1 LADEIFID
9 DYQLLNHIST
19 GSSTQVWEAADK
31 GGGDRRYAMKV
42 MLPEALAE
50 PEQRSVLKHEAKL
63 AEKFEHLNIV
73 RFHKLVLNKKRGY
86 ILMDYFRAP
95 NLKTQLQ
102 TELISVQ
109 ARLPRLLEQLC
120 QVLGYLHALGWVHRD
135 IKPEN
140 ILFNKASELRLIDF
154 SLTTRAAG
162 AVAKMLGSKERVI
175 QGTRTYISPETIL
188 KAPITPRADIYS
200 LGVTLF
206 EILTGDPPYRGNS
219 PDDLLKKHLIGQ
231 IPEPSAFNPNVSP
244 EMDRMILKMLSKNPK
259 KRQEDTNEVLAE
271 FRNIKPFKE
280 DVIDVDRRR
289 KEAEAERYKTTL
301 DKAGRLDSRA
311 DAERQQFLRAN
322 PDLAKELAVKKVP
335 AKPVPG
341 AGASKT
347 ATAAKTPAAASPP
360 GPAKLAPA
368 APQAGRP
375 QAPPPQP
382 VAQQPARPQQA
393 PQAPA
398 SPQQMPNQPMP
409 MHQGYPANPYGY
421 PGYAPQQYP
430 MPGYPVAHYPQ
441 PGYPQPQYPG
451 APSGGYPQGYP
462 PQPGAGPP
470 SGYLPAQAPY
480 GAAPYGSQMHL
491 PPAAP
496 QRGSA
501 PPAAQRPPAPVG
513 PQPGGPQPGSAQPGV
528 AAQQQLLQQLMGQPA
543 PAKPAPVQ
551 SAPVQPAPARPQ
563 APANKPPQQGP
574 AKDLPLMDQLPPVK

>member
-9 DYQLLNHIST
+9 EYQLLTHIST
-19 GSSTQVWEAADK
+19 GSSTQVWEATDK

-50 PEQRSVLKHEAKL
+50 SERRSVLKHEAKL
-63 AEKFEHLNIV
+63 AEKFDHQNIV

-102 TELISVQ
+102 TEVVSIQ
-109 ARLPRLLEQLC
+109 ARLTRLLEQLC
-120 QVLGYLHALGWVHRD
+120 QVLGYLHAGGWVHRD

-162 AVAKMLGSKERVI
+162 AVAKMLGSKEKVI

-188 KAPITPRADIYS
+188 KAPITPRSDIYS

-206 EILTGDPPYRGNS
+206 EILTGDPPFRGSS

-271 FRNIKPFKE
+271 FRNIKAFKE

-289 KEAEAERYKTTL
+289 REAEAERYKTTL

-322 PDLAKELAVKKVP
+322 PDLAKDLAAKKAP
-335 AKPVPG
+335 AKPAAGG
-341 AGASKT
+341 AASKT
-347 ATAAKTPAAASPP
+347 VAAAKTPAAASPAV
-360 GPAKLAPA
+360 PAKPAPA
-368 APQAGRP
+368 VPQAGRP
-375 QAPPPQP
+375 QAAPPQPARPQP
-382 VAQQPARPQQA
+382 VAQQPARPQPA

-398 SPQQMPNQPMP
+398 PPQQMPNQPMP
-409 MHQGYPANPYGY
+409 MHPGYPVNPYGY

-430 MPGYPVAHYPQ
+430 MPGYPGAHYPQ
-441 PGYPQPQYPG
+441 PGYPQPQYPNAHG
-451 APSGGYPQGYP
+451 AGYPQGYP
-462 PQPGAGPP
+462 PGAGPP
-470 SGYLPAQAPY
+470 SGYLPPQAPY

-491 PPAAP
+491 PPAGP
-496 QRGSA
+496 QRGAS
-501 PPAAQRPPAPVG
+501 PPATQRPPA
-513 PQPGGPQPGSAQPGV
+513 PGGPQPGNAQPGV
-528 AAQQQLLQQLMGQPA
+528 AAQQQLLQQFMGQPA
-543 PAKPAPVQ
+543 PAQ
-551 SAPVQPAPARPQ
+551 SAPVQPAPAQPPRPQ
-563 APANKPPQQGP
+563 APANKPPQPGA